1 MKRIFTLFIAL
12 GLITAVQA
20 QNGRGGNRDDR
31 DDRQRDQ
38 QTERQFDQRDFDNGY
53 SNDQYDRDVR
63 YVKTNPGMQRKIA
76 KQVYAINREYDFK
89 IDRVKNN
96 FFLSRWEKQRQVRFL
111 QEQRQREI
119 RMVYAR
125 FHKNKNRHDDRYD
138 RY

>member
-20 QNGRGGNRDDR
+20 QNGRGDDR
-31 DDRQRDQ
+31 DGRQRDQ

-76 KQVYAINREYDFK
+76 KQVYAIDWEYDFK

-125 FHKNKNRHDDRYD
+125 FHKNKNRYDDRYD

>member
-12 GLITAVQA
+12 GLLTAVQA
-20 QNGRGGNRDDR
+20 QNGRGDNRDG
-31 DDRQRDQ
+31 RQRDQ

-53 SNDQYDRDVR
+53 SNDQYNKDVR
-63 YVKTNPGMQRKIA
+63 YVKSNPGMERKMA
-76 KQVYAINREYDFK
+76 KQVAGINREYDFR
-89 IDRVKNN
+89 IQRVKNN

-125 FHKNKNRHDDRYD
+125 FHKNNNRHDDRYD

>member
-20 QNGRGGNRDDR
+20 QNGRGDNRGNR

-38 QTERQFDQRDFDNGY
+38 QTERQFDQRDFDYGY

-119 RMVYAR
+119 RMLYAR
-125 FHKNKNRHDDRYD
+125 FHKNKNRYDDRYD